1 MINLARVIRSPMM
14 SQVITIER
22 QAGSWEDGEFS
33 RDGTPQVLTMR
44 GIVTV
49 ATPGDLNQ
57 VPEGDRRTGAM
68 RVLTTE
74 RLYATGD
81 MANRDKYSDSLLW
94 RGERYKIYSVTPDA
108 DYGFFRSL
116 AMIQGLAG
124 E

>member
-22 QAGSWEDGEFS
+22 QSGSWEAGEFV
-33 RDGTPQVLTMR
+33 RDGTPEVLTMR

-49 ATPGDLNQ
+49 ATPKDLSQ

-81 MANRDKYSDSLLW
+81 MENRDNYSDSLIW
-94 RGERYKIYSVTPDA
+94 RGERYKIYSVTQNA